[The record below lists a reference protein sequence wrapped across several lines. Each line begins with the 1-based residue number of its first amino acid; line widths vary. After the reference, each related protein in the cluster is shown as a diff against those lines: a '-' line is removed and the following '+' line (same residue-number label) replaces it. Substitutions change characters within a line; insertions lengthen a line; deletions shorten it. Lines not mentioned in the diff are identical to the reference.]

1 MRQRQSEQDMPNFCH
16 ADCPVALPP
25 SLSHSRCNVYTQE
38 MRVWT
43 ALFICR
49 CRLGTEHHLELVR
62 SRFPWCSGS
71 ACPLRT
77 LGCPGWS
84 SSQLLGFYGVCSV
97 IKSTPSFHRE
107 GAPTCALKELV
118 QKQSIQM
125 TEVPYRSSETLETPS

>member
-1 MRQRQSEQDMPNFCH
+1 MCQRQSEQDMPNFCH
-16 ADCPVALPP
+16 ADCPVALHH
-25 SLSHSRCNVYTQE
+25 HSVTLRAMFTRGE
-38 MRVWT
+38 MRGWT

-62 SRFPWCSGS
+62 SRFPRCSGS

-84 SSQLLGFYGVCSV
+84 SSKLLGFYGVCSV
-97 IKSTPSFHRE
+97 IKSTPSFQRE

-125 TEVPYRSSETLETPS
+125 TDYHRFHM